1 MAYSE
6 ALADRVRHL
15 LGRRIGLEEKRMF
28 AGLAFLTF
36 GNLAVGVRRDSILA
50 RLGPEAAAEALG
62 DPAVEPFVNGGRAM
76 KGWVV
81 IGPDGLETDEQLA
94 GWLRRAMDFAG
105 RLPAK

>member
-15 LGRRIGLEEKRMF
+15 MGRQLGLEEKRMF
-28 AGLAFLTF
+28 GGLAFLTF
-36 GNLAVGVRRDSILA
+36 GRLAVGVRKDSLLA
-50 RLGPEAAAEALG
+50 RIGPEAAAEAED
-62 DPAVEPFVNGGRAM
+62 DPAVEPFLNGGRPM

-81 IGPDGLETDEQLA
+81 IGPDGFETDEQLA

-105 RLPAK
+105 QLPPK